1 MQKDND
7 QLNLDNLNLKNRK
20 QDLISTII
28 ENRQDIKNL
37 TKGNREVKADLK
49 VILQQQ
55 ITVLELLSSVTTIRE
70 HSDLDTKISVSERLL
85 KKYESEL
92 YESD

>member
-1 MQKDND
+1 LQKDND

-70 HSDLDTKISVSERLL
+70 RSDLDTKINVSERLL
-85 KKYESEL
+85 KKYESEF

>member
-1 MQKDND
+1 LQKDND